1 MERLTKR
8 EPRGSGLHGVG
19 CTHFGGA
26 DCKCRDT
33 GHCCNDGCS
42 WEYAVWDRLAA
53 YEDTGLEPCDYAVM
67 RAAME
72 QAEEAKQQL
81 SDVVS
86 ILGCSDI
93 NNLKELAQAEK
104 DGRLVAPPCQI
115 GAPVWW
121 ITLSWV
127 EKTVTVRYTIESGK
141 FRYAMLD
148 WQNPVY
154 TSQAAAEAALA
165 EMAKEGTTSEKSHS
179 D

>member
-1 MERLTKR
+1 MERLTSR
-8 EPRGSGLHGVG
+8 EPRSSGLPGVS
-19 CTHFGGA
+19 CAHFRGG
-26 DCKCRDT
+26 DCEAVQGRCS
-33 GHCCNDGCS
+33 DGCP
-42 WEYAVWDRLAA
+42 WEEAAWERLAA
-53 YEDTGLEPCDYAVM
+53 YEDTGLEPCDYAAM
-67 RAAME
+67 RAMMD

-93 NNLKELAQAEK
+93 NHLKELAQAEK
-104 DGRLVAPPCQI
+104 DGRLAILPCQI

-127 EKTVTVRYTIESGK
+127 ERTVTVRRTIESGK

-154 TSQAAAEAALA
+154 TSLADAEAALA
-165 EMAKEGTTSEKSHS
+165 EMAKGKEDSH
-179 D
+179 DLV

>member
-1 MERLTKR
+1 MKKL
-8 EPRGSGLHGVG
+8 
-19 CTHFGGA
+19 C
-26 DCKCRDT
+26 
-33 GHCCNDGCS
+33 
-42 WEYAVWDRLAA
+42 
-53 YEDTGLEPCDYAVM
+53 ED
-67 RAAME
+67 AAMAMYRE
-72 QAEEAKQQL
+72 GRLDQEIAEAIGY
-81 SDVVS
+81 SCVAVTNWR
-86 ILGCSDI
+86 
-93 NNLKELAQAEK
+93 NNLGLPPNRGQKPKKMLDAYKAAMPLERVQELAQAEK
-104 DGRLVAPPCQI
+104 DGRLAILPCQI